1 MAGPKAPP
9 RGALTGPTDDLAIL
23 GENHCDAANHTFA
36 MSSTSDRGW
45 YDRHLLP
52 YLVDLA
58 CGLRAV
64 RRQRRK
70 VVPLAHGKVLEVGIG
85 TGLNLEHYDK
95 ARIERL
101 VAVDPGLEMHPLA
114 QARAKRAGMK
124 IELVGL
130 SAEKL
135 PFDAATFDTVIV
147 TYALCTIPDPHAALL
162 EMRRVLK
169 RGGALIFCEHGLAP
183 DVSVQRWQ
191 RRLTP
196 LWTKVAGG
204 CHLDRDVP
212 ALLNEAGFRSTD
224 LQTAYLSGPRFL
236 TYNYWGTAVADE
248 RAPCG

>member
-1 MAGPKAPP
+1 
-9 RGALTGPTDDLAIL
+9 
-23 GENHCDAANHTFA
+23 
-36 MSSTSDRGW
+36 MSSSNQSW

-64 RRQRRK
+64 RRQRRR

-85 TGLNLEHYDK
+85 TGLNLEHFDK

-114 QARAKRAGMK
+114 QARARRAGLA

-135 PFDAATFDTVIV
+135 PFDSATFDTVLV
-147 TYALCTIPDPHAALL
+147 TYALCTIPDPRAALL

-169 RGGALIFCEHGLAP
+169 RGGVLIFCEHGLAP
-183 DVSVQRWQ
+183 DASVQRWQ

-212 ALLNEAGFRSTD
+212 ALLREAGFQSPD
-224 LQTAYLSGPRFL
+224 LKTAYLSGPRFL
-236 TYNYWGTAVADE
+236 TYNYWGTAVTSL
-248 RAPCG
+248 PCAT

>member
-1 MAGPKAPP
+1 MSAT
-9 RGALTGPTDDLAIL
+9 TGR
-23 GENHCDAANHTFA
+23 
-36 MSSTSDRGW
+36 SW
-45 YDRHLLP
+45 YDQHLLP

-64 RRQRRK
+64 RRQRMK

-114 QARAKRAGMK
+114 QARARQAGLT

-130 SAEKL
+130 SAEEL
-135 PFDAATFDTVIV
+135 PFDAATFDTVLV
-147 TYALCTIPDPHAALL
+147 TYALCTIPDPRAALL

-169 RGGALIFCEHGLAP
+169 RGGVLVFCEHGLAP
-183 DVSVQRWQ
+183 DISVQRWQ
-191 RRLTP
+191 HRLTP

-212 ALLNEAGFRSTD
+212 ALLREAGFRSPD
-224 LQTAYLSGPRFL
+224 LQTAYLSGPRVL
-236 TYNYWGTAVADE
+236 AYNFWGTAVA
-248 RAPCG
+248 A